1 MTGTKPSVAV
11 EIGATRP
18 SWAMAD
24 GAARSLL
31 AQSLLVPTGV
41 ITVAFL
47 TRRLG
52 SHDYGLYTL
61 VAQMVAWLGSAVSAV
76 LGAAAVTA
84 VSRASDWAPV
94 ATTVLRVNLLLGLGL
109 AAAIGLGAEV
119 IAGLMHEPALAFFLR
134 IYVIQLVVLLCAR
147 ALRQILI
154 ARGRYRLRAGAS
166 AIYWISKLLFIVLL
180 VEAGL
185 SISGAL
191 LGGVAASLLE
201 LVIYWGA
208 CRINPFV
215 GPAVP
220 LRPLLTAVAPIIVVS
235 LLTGALSNTDVFVL
249 KLFGASAEDV
259 GCFGAAKNLC
269 LMIRL
274 CTLSLAPLVLSSL
287 MRLVRDG
294 SSAQAVQLARDSQ
307 RSVLLLLPFAAM
319 VAGAAP
325 EVVALLFGSEFAA
338 AAGVLGPLLVA
349 ELALF
354 MLTVSTMILLAARC
368 EAWLVRQATLLA
380 VLALVGYAVVV
391 PDHGAVGAAAVTA
404 AVACLGAAAATARAA
419 REWPGS
425 APIATLVRCL
435 LLGAVGYSVAAL
447 WAAPGF
453 WVIGKLLML
462 CLGVLLAFSLSGE
475 LAGRERKLLRSL
487 LRRE

>member
-1 MTGTKPSVAV
+1 
-11 EIGATRP
+11 
-18 SWAMAD
+18 
-24 GAARSLL
+24 
-31 AQSLLVPTGV
+31 
-41 ITVAFL
+41 
-47 TRRLG
+47 
-52 SHDYGLYTL
+52 
-61 VAQMVAWLGSAVSAV
+61 
-76 LGAAAVTA
+76 
-84 VSRASDWAPV
+84 
-94 ATTVLRVNLLLGLGL
+94 
-109 AAAIGLGAEV
+109 
-119 IAGLMHEPALAFFLR
+119 
-134 IYVIQLVVLLCAR
+134 
-147 ALRQILI
+147 
-154 ARGRYRLRAGAS
+154 
-166 AIYWISKLLFIVLL
+166 
-180 VEAGL
+180 
-185 SISGAL
+185 
-191 LGGVAASLLE
+191 
-201 LVIYWGA
+201 
-208 CRINPFV
+208 
-215 GPAVP
+215 
-220 LRPLLTAVAPIIVVS
+220 
-235 LLTGALSNTDVFVL
+235 
-249 KLFGASAEDV
+249 
-259 GCFGAAKNLC
+259 
-269 LMIRL
+269 
-274 CTLSLAPLVLSSL
+274 